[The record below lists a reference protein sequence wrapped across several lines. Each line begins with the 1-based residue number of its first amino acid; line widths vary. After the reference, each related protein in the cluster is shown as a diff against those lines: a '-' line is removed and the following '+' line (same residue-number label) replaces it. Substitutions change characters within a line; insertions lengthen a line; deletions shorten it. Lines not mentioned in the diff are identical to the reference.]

1 MLIDRVTLTILVK
14 MTVQIVIQAATTI
27 LNHLRQSQ
35 EGVSEVSP
43 FKSEVTVIT
52 CHLEEEYAMQTNLIS
67 LLLNLNPNNVSHA
80 SVSGETY
87 KLNRQWIAIEETG

>member
-1 MLIDRVTLTILVK
+1 MIP
-14 MTVQIVIQAATTI
+14 AATTVV
-27 LNHLRQSQ
+27 NHLRQSQ

-52 CHLEEEYAMQTNLIS
+52 CHLEVEYAMQTNLIS
-67 LLLNLNPNNVSHA
+67 LLLNLNPNIVSYA

-87 KLNRQWIAIEETG
+87 KLNKQWIATKETG